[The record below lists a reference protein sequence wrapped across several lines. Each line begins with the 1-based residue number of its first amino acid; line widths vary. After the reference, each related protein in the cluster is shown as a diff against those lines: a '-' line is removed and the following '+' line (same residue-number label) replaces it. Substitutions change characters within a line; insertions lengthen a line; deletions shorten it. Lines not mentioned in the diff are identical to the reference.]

1 MSGYFVTP
9 WTIADQAPLSMGFP
23 MQEYWSGLSFPS
35 LGDLPS
41 PGIEL
46 ASPVLQMGSLSLEPS
61 GKASL
66 HGRCVFNSLGNCQQF
81 SKVAVPFYFP
91 ISNLWEFSCSTSL
104 PTVDT
109 CNYCHSGVYEMVF
122 TVAIVLHFLDEL
134 NIFTC
139 VYGSFEFPLLGNIQ
153 AFCFFLY

>member
-1 MSGYFVTP
+1 
-9 WTIADQAPLSMGFP
+9 

-46 ASPVLQMGSLSLEPS
+46 ASPVLQMDSLSLEPS

-91 ISNLWEFSCSTSL
+91 ISNL
-104 PTVDT
+104 
-109 CNYCHSGVYEMVF
+109 
-122 TVAIVLHFLDEL
+122 
-134 NIFTC
+134 
-139 VYGSFEFPLLGNIQ
+139 
-153 AFCFFLY
+153 

>member
-1 MSGYFVTP
+1 MYNSFVTP

-104 PTVDT
+104 PTVDIISFIIWRILYVSDT
-109 CNYCHSGVYEMVF
+109 NPLSDICIENISFHS
-122 TVAIVLHFLDEL
+122 VA
-134 NIFTC
+134 
-139 VYGSFEFPLLGNIQ
+139 
-153 AFCFFLY
+153 FFLCF